1 MKMGPWEFAV
11 IEGGEVQEVLPTAAE
26 AVDAAGLPRD
36 NPYYD
41 ITPFSLMGMDELVD
55 LKQTPSSGRAAFNA
69 SGLGQVSGL
78 EVMQLTDGLR
88 DPTEAFER
96 LYPYFKHLEGS
107 NWKSPEKMMRSFLGG
122 NEKVNEPRAGVK
134 GNIKG
139 LTLVPYWRNL
149 QDEAVFRA
157 RSNAATMKE
166 FEENFDVDPRNAD
179 GTSAIPYEFNWCIG
193 SSWACRRACLIGT
206 GNNYQ
211 PMSFKTK
218 FAKAT
223 ALKADPV
230 AFCAMLALN
239 VSQFHGAQRKAGKQ
253 AFVRLNMLS
262 DIPWEIVFPDL
273 FTMHPK
279 VQFYDYTKVDVAK
292 RNIPRNYDLTYSF
305 NGTNEAGCKAALR
318 AGHRI
323 ATVFVSADASLSP
336 YKKPQR
342 VSFEE
347 AVDHFGGVLNNPF
360 GANMDVALVNGN
372 ENDFRPIDPAPSVVF
387 LSYKGPKGVPEA
399 EERKIRTE
407 SGFAV
412 QVVPVR
418 RIEMG
423 DLSVMLTSSDP
434 YESPFS
440 PREIDDTEEG

>member
-11 IEGGEVQEVLPTAAE
+11 LEGDEVMEVLPTAAE

-41 ITPFSLMGMDELVD
+41 ITPFSLLGMDELVD
-55 LKQTPSSGRAAFNA
+55 LTQKRSSGRSAFRE
-69 SGLGQVSGL
+69 SGLKQVSGL
-78 EVMQLTDGLR
+78 EVMHLTDGLR
-88 DPTEAFER
+88 DPQPAFER
-96 LYPYFKHLEGS
+96 LRSKFKHLSGE
-107 NWKSPEKMMRSFLGG
+107 NWRSAQGMMRSFLGG
-122 NEKVNEPRAGVK
+122 NEKVNEPRAGVN

-139 LTLVPYWRNL
+139 LTLVPYWRNV
-149 QDEAVFRA
+149 QADAVRKAEA
-157 RSNAATMKE
+157 NAVTMQE
-166 FEENFDVDPRNAD
+166 FEENFDIDPRNPN
-179 GTSAIPYEFNWCIG
+179 GTLAIPPDSNWCNG

-218 FAKAT
+218 FAKST
-223 ALKADPV
+223 ALKEDPV
-230 AFCAMLALN
+230 AFCAMLAMN
-239 VSQFHGAQRKAGKQ
+239 IDQFQRAQRKAGKQ

-273 FTMHPK
+273 FNLFPN
-279 VQFYDYTKVDVAK
+279 VQFYDYTKVGVHK
-292 RNIPRNYDLTYSF
+292 RNIPRNYDLTFSF
-305 NGTNEAGCKAALR
+305 NGINEGLCREALEV
-318 AGHRI
+318 GHRI
-323 ATVFVSADASLSP
+323 ATVFVSADASRTP
-336 YKKPQR
+336 YKKDQR
-342 VSFEE
+342 VTFEE
-347 AVDHFGGVLNNPF
+347 ALDHFGGVLHKPF
-360 GANMDVALVNGN
+360 GADMDVALVNGN

-387 LSYKGPKGVPEA
+387 LSYKGPKGVPEV
-399 EERKIRTE
+399 EERKIRFE

-418 RIEMG
+418 RIQMG

-440 PREIDDTEEG
+440 PVEIDDAEEG